1 MRKTHRVVFEFM
13 VPDRLEPVVSIKYMT
28 TREFNR
34 FIKGKINGKRPKYY

>member
-13 VPDRLEPVVSIKYMT
+13 VPDSLEPAVSIKYMT

-34 FIKGKINGKRPKYY
+34 FIKGKTND

>member
-28 TREFNR
+28 TRELNKLMKG
-34 FIKGKINGKRPKYY
+34 IKNGTPTKK